1 MPEAKGPGV
10 KGLATTRRQLRQDL
24 RRLRESARLQQ
35 AEVANSLDWSQ
46 SKLIRIENGS
56 VGVSVTDVKALATL
70 YHASPD
76 VVEDLARRARMAKE
90 RPWWS
95 GYRHVLNQQ
104 MPDFIGYEADAT
116 RILAFQPTMVPAL
129 LQTQGYV
136 EALLPAVSVVERTPE
151 EYQEL
156 VDVRMRRQAEILGRP
171 TPPELLMV
179 IDEAALRRVVG
190 GTAVMRGQLDHIAD
204 LARNAA
210 TVSLGVLAFSAGP
223 HVGMQGSFQILE
235 FAADPEGSVLF
246 FESALGEMS
255 EGKPEQ
261 CEQFRTHLRN
271 MYDRSLTGKRAVDLV
286 RRISK
291 ELS

>member
-1 MPEAKGPGV
+1 MPEVKGPEV
-10 KGLATTRRQLRQDL
+10 RGLATTRRHLRQDL
-24 RRLRESARLQQ
+24 RRLRESARMQQ
-35 AEVANSLDWSQ
+35 AEVAESLDWSQ

-56 VGVSVTDVKALATL
+56 VGISVTDVKALATL
-70 YHASPD
+70 YHAPSD
-76 VVEDLARRARMAKE
+76 IIEDLAQRARAAKE

-116 RILAFQPTMVPAL
+116 RILACQPTIVPAL
-129 LQTQGYV
+129 LQTKDYA
-136 EALLPAVSVVERTPE
+136 ETLLPAVSAVERTPE

-156 VDVRMRRQAEILGRP
+156 VDVRMRRQDEILRRP
-171 TPPELLMV
+171 MPPELLMV
-179 IDEAALRRVVG
+179 MDEAALRRVVG
-190 GTAVMRGQLDHIAD
+190 GVAVMRGQLDHIAG
-204 LARNAA
+204 LARSAA
-210 TVSLGVLAFSAGP
+210 NISLGVLPFSAGP

-235 FAADPEGSVLF
+235 FADEPDGSVLF

-261 CEQFRTHLRN
+261 CEQFRNHLHHL
-271 MYDRSLTGKRAVDLV
+271 YERSLTGKRAVDFV